1 MNMMK
6 SGTVS
11 APDERRRIKEAEKET
26 LRTEMLVAVVVVV
39 ATTTVVTRR
48 PLARFRGE

>member
-26 LRTEMLVAVVVVV
+26 LRTEMLVVVVAV

-48 PLARFRGE
+48 PLARLRGE